1 MTSSDSSSGYGELSG
16 QDLLHQLFKINH
28 LLQRQFEMGLVSYGL
43 PEQLTGP
50 RLRVLLEISAAGKIR
65 MNELAKNLGIKART
79 VTQFV
84 DALEKDH
91 FIVRTPDAFDRRATI
106 LQLTDTA
113 KSLMERAEEVM
124 GEISDKLL
132 ERLTLEQRNQ
142 LLDILWQ
149 LDSNRTEFSTND
161 E

>member
-65 MNELAKNLGIKART
+65 MNEAWRKIW
-79 VTQFV
+79 
-84 DALEKDH
+84 ALKP
-91 FIVRTPDAFDRRATI
+91 VRLPSSSTRLRRII
-106 LQLTDTA
+106 L
-113 KSLMERAEEVM
+113 
-124 GEISDKLL
+124 
-132 ERLTLEQRNQ
+132 
-142 LLDILWQ
+142 
-149 LDSNRTEFSTND
+149 
-161 E
+161 